1 MQSDK
6 KEVGD
11 LRLRSWNALNAS
23 LTSADE
29 KACKELLLIETKG
42 RNRNAFKKRIH
53 SRLNKVRA
61 ERERKEITNT

>member
-6 KEVGD
+6 KDVGD
-11 LRLRSWNALNAS
+11 LRLRSWNDLNAC

-29 KACKELLLIETKG
+29 KVCKELLLIETQG